1 MRRIRIF
8 TLGIVSFFAVL
19 MGALLAPGTFV
30 NRALSA
36 ALCTVFSFSSTV
48 CTVNL
53 AKSSDRVVAATP
65 PAVERN
71 ISDWLVQRDPGEF
84 DDAPSVPAGS
94 NPQAPPF
101 PQDPG
106 PNQPVRPD
114 FDADPNPVNPAAP
127 SNNISL
133 QELTGT
139 FITSY
144 YADSSPESLFY
155 WTPVKVTDTEEGLV
169 AEFCEE
175 DCVSG
180 YKLSPNVKHL
190 PLQETTII
198 EDEDEGLIVETA
210 ESQDGAAIWGE
221 IKDKDSGET
230 IYFMS
235 EKIANGKAIS
245 TRSNRLVASS
255 LSRPEKFKSKAI
267 FATRS
272 NFIQVDSLGPIGPND
287 PSGKPNITP
296 KNGNLQNN
304 PKLNNIAQNVSQN
317 KDTFNLSNN
326 SQQNPFEVKGN
337 PQLNNQRVRAPQSS
351 TGTNSGSSQ
360 SDQEQLDRQKRAEA
374 ELKQK
379 ERLNQNP
386 SNKPSP
392 SVQEKLRK
400 IGGNNPCPQA
410 RAEIKSVGVKVLSA
424 SHNLS
429 EIASPASQISSIKV
443 GANIFCPPSNLS
455 KIATRA
461 SRALSKSSKLLG
473 LIARG
478 SRLALRVAGRFAVP
492 LMIADLAFT
501 AYEYCRDNPTV
512 CKSIRDRIARA
523 LFPDSSPQQPQ
534 QTASVVTARI
544 SQVDDVARI
553 YIDGKIVFE
562 GFYAY
567 GGKGGDTGWQPINVG
582 SGRHQVRLVVENTY
596 TGESGGWFEI
606 KVNGELKIN
615 QGRPFQKDQIT
626 GTKYDQTTTLEV
638 P

>member
-1 MRRIRIF
+1 MRHVRIF
-8 TLGIVSFFAVL
+8 ALGLVSFFAVL
-19 MGALLAPGTFV
+19 MSALLAPGTFV

-36 ALCTVFSFSSTV
+36 ALCTVFSFNSTI

-53 AKSSDRVVAATP
+53 AQSGDRVVAATP

-84 DDAPSVPAGS
+84 DDAPSVRPGS

-106 PNQPVRPD
+106 PNQPLRPD
-114 FDADPNPVNPAAP
+114 FDNRDQNPVNPAAP

-155 WTPVKVTDTEEGLV
+155 WTPVKVTETEEGLV
-169 AEFCEE
+169 AQFCDE

-180 YKLSPNVKHL
+180 RKLSPNVKHL

-198 EDEDEGLIVETA
+198 EDEGLIVETA
-210 ESQDGAAIWGE
+210 ESQDGAAVWGE
-221 IKDKDSGET
+221 IKDKDSGEA

-235 EKIANGKAIS
+235 EKIADGKALS
-245 TRSNRLVASS
+245 TRSNRPVASS
-255 LSRPEKFKSKAI
+255 LLRPEIVQPKAI

-272 NFIQVDSLGPIGPND
+272 NFIQVDNTIQPRNQNI
-287 PSGKPNITP
+287 PSN
-296 KNGNLQNN
+296 QNQ
-304 PKLNNIAQNVSQN
+304 PPLAK
-317 KDTFNLSNN
+317 TGNLSNN
-326 SQQNPFEVKGN
+326 GQLKDVTKNVISSDSLKLTNNNTPGPATFEVKGN

-429 EIASPASQISSIKV
+429 EIASPTSQISSIKV

-512 CKSIRDRIARA
+512 CKSIRDRIAGA
-523 LFPDSSPQQPQ
+523 LFPDSSPQQTQQTPQ
-534 QTASVVTARI
+534 QQAKICRVPQEFWKSHERQISVVSITETVCVIQGSVMTDQGMADGQQSCGACYATGNNTFGQPPNKVPCNQADDRARRNP
-544 SQVDDVARI
+544 VPPCPAN
-553 YIDGKIVFE
+553 
-562 GFYAY
+562 
-567 GGKGGDTGWQPINVG
+567 W
-582 SGRHQVRLVVENTY
+582 SGQ
-596 TGESGGWFEI
+596 
-606 KVNGELKIN
+606 
-615 QGRPFQKDQIT
+615 
-626 GTKYDQTTTLEV
+626 
-638 P
+638 

>member
-1 MRRIRIF
+1 MRRMRIF
-8 TLGIVSFFAVL
+8 ALGIVSFFAVL

-36 ALCTVFSFSSTV
+36 ALCTVFSFSSTI

-65 PAVERN
+65 LAVERN
-71 ISDWLVQRDPGEF
+71 ISDWLVQRAPGEF
-84 DDAPSVPAGS
+84 DDAPSVPQGGS
-94 NPQAPPF
+94 NPQVPPF

-337 PQLNNQRVRAPQSS
+337 SQLNNQEVLRSQGS
-351 TGTNSGSSQ
+351 TGTETGSSE
-360 SDQEQLDRQKRAEA
+360 SGHEQQRRQRAIEH
-374 ELKQK
+374 EEKLKEYRNSHK
-379 ERLNQNP
+379 G
-386 SNKPSP
+386 NKPSP

-424 SHNLS
+424 SYNLS
-429 EIASPASQISSIKV
+429 EIASPTSQISSIKV
-443 GANIFCPPSNLS
+443 GANIFCPPRNLS

-523 LFPDSSPQQPQ
+523 LFPDSSQQQTAQQPQ
-534 QTASVVTARI
+534 QTPQQQEAKICRIPDEFWESHKRHIAGLRMKEFACVIQGSVMTDRGMADGQQSCGACYSTGNNTFGQPPNKVPCNQADDPARRNP
-544 SQVDDVARI
+544 VPPCPAN
-553 YIDGKIVFE
+553 
-562 GFYAY
+562 
-567 GGKGGDTGWQPINVG
+567 W
-582 SGRHQVRLVVENTY
+582 SGQ
-596 TGESGGWFEI
+596 
-606 KVNGELKIN
+606 
-615 QGRPFQKDQIT
+615 
-626 GTKYDQTTTLEV
+626 
-638 P
+638 